1 MLKFFCGKESNR
13 MSRNWL
19 SFGLRILL
27 MILVVMSVSHPAH
40 AFWFFPFWPFT
51 PPPNPHIYNSPVA
64 APEFDLRLA
73 IEGVA
78 VAGAAGALIWERL
91 RRRR

>member
-1 MLKFFCGKESNR
+1 
-13 MSRNWL
+13 MSRNRL
-19 SFGLRILL
+19 SFSLRILVVV
-27 MILVVMSVSHPAH
+27 LVVMSVSHPAH
-40 AFWFFPFWPFT
+40 AFWFWPIWPFQPGGPT
-51 PPPNPHIYNSPVA
+51 KGPVA

-73 IEGVA
+73 VEGLA

>member
-1 MLKFFCGKESNR
+1 

-19 SFGLRILL
+19 SFSLRILL
-27 MILVVMSVSHPAH
+27 ITLVVMSASHPAH
-40 AFWFFPFWPFT
+40 AFWFPFWPFQPT
-51 PPPNPHIYNSPVA
+51 PRLNPGPVA

-73 IEGVA
+73 IEGLA
-78 VAGAAGALIWERL
+78 VAGAAGALIWERV

>member
-1 MLKFFCGKESNR
+1 
-13 MSRNWL
+13 MSRNWR
-19 SFGLRILL
+19 SFGIRVVLILF
-27 MILVVMSVSHPAH
+27 VVMSASHPAH
-40 AFWFFPFWPFT
+40 AFWLFPFWPFT
-51 PPPNPHIYNSPVA
+51 PPRPPPHFYNTPVA

-78 VAGAAGALIWERL
+78 VAGAAGALIWERM

>member
-1 MLKFFCGKESNR
+1 

-19 SFGLRILL
+19 SFSLRILL
-27 MILVVMSVSHPAH
+27 IVLVVMSASHPAH
-40 AFWFFPFWPFT
+40 AFWFWPFQPG
-51 PPPNPHIYNSPVA
+51 PPRVNPGPVA

-73 IEGVA
+73 VEGLA
-78 VAGAAGALIWERL
+78 VAGAAGALIWERV

>member
-1 MLKFFCGKESNR
+1 
-13 MSRNWL
+13 MSRNWRSL
-19 SFGLRILL
+19 SIRVVLILFA
-27 MILVVMSVSHPAH
+27 VMSVSHPAH

-51 PPPNPHIYNSPVA
+51 PPPPPHHIYNSPVA

-73 IEGVA
+73 IEGLA
-78 VAGAAGALIWERL
+78 VAGAAGALIWERV

>member
-1 MLKFFCGKESNR
+1 

-19 SFGLRILL
+19 SFSLRILVVVL
-27 MILVVMSVSHPAH
+27 LVMSASHPAH
-40 AFWFFPFWPFT
+40 AFSLWPIWPFQ
-51 PPPNPHIYNSPVA
+51 PGGPKNGPIA

-73 IEGVA
+73 VEGLA
-78 VAGAAGALIWERL
+78 VAGAAGALIWERF